1 MVRNSLFIGI
11 DPAFR
16 TGKAFA
22 VVFLQRMSMTMYDME
37 YRTFGSFLDFQDFIN
52 SDSAPLIERT
62 VINVENS
69 NAQKAIFKKGVPYAV
84 SVGKNMAISQL
95 TVDFLIRKGYT
106 TNSITPQEKGSK
118 ITSQKKFLDILRY
131 DGIICR
137 NKKDINQDIR
147 DAYVL
152 ARHKILFL

>member
-1 MVRNSLFIGI
+1 
-11 DPAFR
+11 
-16 TGKAFA
+16 
-22 VVFLQRMSMTMYDME
+22 
-37 YRTFGSFLDFQDFIN
+37 
-52 SDSAPLIERT
+52 
-62 VINVENS
+62 
-69 NAQKAIFKKGVPYAV
+69 
-84 SVGKNMAISQL
+84 MAISQL